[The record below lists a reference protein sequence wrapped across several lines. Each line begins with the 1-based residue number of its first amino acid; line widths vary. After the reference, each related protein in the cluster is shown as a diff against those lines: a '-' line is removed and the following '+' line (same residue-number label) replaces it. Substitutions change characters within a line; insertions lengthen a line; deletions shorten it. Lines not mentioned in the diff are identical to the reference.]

1 MARMHSRKRGKSGS
15 HKDYT
20 EDPKKF
26 VSHSEEEIADT
37 IVALKKEGLSK
48 SQIGIKLRDQYA
60 VASTKAILGKK
71 VGDVLREKGVQDQIP
86 EDLMN
91 LIRRYQNANKHNA
104 INTKDKAS
112 IRSAALI
119 MSKILRLVR
128 YYKSNGYIAREWNL
142 DKVLK

>member
-20 EDPKKF
+20 EDPRKF
-26 VSHSEEEIADT
+26 VTHSDAEIVDT
-37 IVALKKEGLSK
+37 LVALKKEGLTK
-48 SQIGIKLRDQYA
+48 SQIGIKLRDHYG

-71 VGDVLREKGVQDQIP
+71 IGDILKENGLQDQVP
-86 EDLMN
+86 EDLMH
-91 LIRRYQNANKHNA
+91 LIKSYQNASRHNA
-104 INTKDKAS
+104 INTKDRAS

-128 YYKSNGYIAREWNL
+128 YYKSNGYIPTEWNL
-142 DKVLK
+142 DKVIR

>member
-20 EDPKKF
+20 EDPRKF
-26 VSHSEEEIADT
+26 VTHSDTEIVDT
-37 IVALKKEGLSK
+37 LVALKKDGLTK
-48 SQIGIKLRDQYA
+48 SQIGIKLRDQYG

-71 VGDVLREKGVQDQIP
+71 VGEILKENGLQDQVP
-86 EDLMN
+86 EDLMH
-91 LIRRYQNANKHNA
+91 LIKKYQNASRHNA
-104 INTKDKAS
+104 INTKDRAS

-128 YYKSNGYIAREWNL
+128 YYKSNGYIPREWNL
-142 DKVLK
+142 DKVIR